1 MHLGGQSLKLL
12 CWVLKT
18 IHIFLF
24 PNDCIYIPTTHFRF
38 TNIVCKYVGA
48 THDAY
53 IIANSFLK
61 EWPSC
66 KVGDGFRGQRLLPS
80 PMADDSFSHAPSEQQ
95 MRYNASHIK
104 TRNRVERDFGVFKS
118 RFRQV

>member
-80 PMADDSFSHAPSEQQ
+80 PMADDSFSHAPSRTAGEIQ
-95 MRYNASHIK
+95 R
-104 TRNRVERDFGVFKS
+104 KS
-118 RFRQV
+118 YQNEKPC